1 MYNFIPSKK
10 PQSPKSPVSG
20 LQRPKFTAASP
31 SLFKSCNLRQKTVSV
46 PHIKYVLTQQ
56 PIVVEKIHK
65 EVKYRQVPVTREFV
79 KHTKPTRVVKMPC
92 SPKQCRSPR
101 RCGMK
106 KMHSPCGMRSP
117 CGVRRS
123 PCGVRSPPCGMRP
136 RAMQKFSPCNTPCR
150 TRFNPNV
157 KRDGF
162 PCNRSP
168 NFSHTFPGPSK
179 YLPNG
184 LLRPDP
190 SRPMPA

>member
-1 MYNFIPSKK
+1 MPSKK

-79 KHTKPTRVVKMPC
+79 KHTKPVRVMKMPC

-106 KMHSPCGMRSP
+106 KVHSPCGIKMFPRSPCGMR
-117 CGVRRS
+117 R
-123 PCGVRSPPCGMRP
+123 PPCGMRP
-136 RAMQKFSPCNTPCR
+136 RSMQKYSPCNTPCK

-168 NFSHTFPGPSK
+168 NFSHIFPGPSK

-184 LLRPDP
+184 LMRPEYAKP
-190 SRPMPA
+190 TTA